1 MSFQITGP
9 GWEQATQAMLD
20 NAVVVTGDLEN
31 VRSLIHQRQ
40 FNELADMLDE
50 NRFNSIEFV
59 VDAVLVGSDN
69 QPQLWFKTS
78 GVQ

>member
-1 MSFQITGP
+1 MSFQITGS
-9 GWEQATQAMLD
+9 GWELATTQMLD
-20 NAVVVTGDLEN
+20 NAVVRTGDLEN

-50 NRFNSIEFV
+50 DRFNTTEFV
-59 VDAVLVGSDN
+59 VDAVLVVADN

-78 GVQ
+78 TVP

>member
-1 MSFQITGP
+1 MSFQITSP
-9 GWEQATQAMLD
+9 GWELATQAMLD

-50 NRFNSIEFV
+50 DRFNHTEFV
-59 VDAVLVGSDN
+59 TDAVLVVSDN

-78 GVQ
+78 AVQ

>member
-9 GWEQATQAMLD
+9 GWEMATQAMLD

-50 NRFNSIEFV
+50 DRFNFTEFV
-59 VDAVLVGSDN
+59 TDAVLVVSDN

-78 GVQ
+78 MVQ

>member
-9 GWEQATQAMLD
+9 GWEMATQAMLD

-50 NRFNSIEFV
+50 DRFNFTEFV
-59 VDAVLVGSDN
+59 TDAVLVVSDN
-69 QPQLWFKTS
+69 QPQLWFKIS
-78 GVQ
+78 MVQ